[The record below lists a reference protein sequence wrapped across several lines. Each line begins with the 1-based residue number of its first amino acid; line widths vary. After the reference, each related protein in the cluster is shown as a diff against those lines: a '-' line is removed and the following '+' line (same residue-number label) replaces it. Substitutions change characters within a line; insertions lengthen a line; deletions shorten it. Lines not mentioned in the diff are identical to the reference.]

1 MIELPVGQHKG
12 TNELAAWRTIP
23 PMQLQDKTAVAV
35 SLFVV
40 VIV

>member
-12 TNELAAWRTIP
+12 TNELGAWRTTP
-23 PMQLQDKTAVAV
+23 EQLQVKTAVAE

-40 VIV
+40 VIA